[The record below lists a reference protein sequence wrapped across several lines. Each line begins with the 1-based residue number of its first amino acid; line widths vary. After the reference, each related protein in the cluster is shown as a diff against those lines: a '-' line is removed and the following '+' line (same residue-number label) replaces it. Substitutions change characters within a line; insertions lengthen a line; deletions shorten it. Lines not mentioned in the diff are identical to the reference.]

1 MESFISSKEKSK
13 RIMRIKSKTPV
24 VMGKGCYRGVATAEC
39 IRIEKLKQPAG
50 TSHRHLTIG
59 FLYVQVQK
67 YAYVSGAKTKRH
79 DSGATRYIVLTDI
92 HTAL

>member
-13 RIMRIKSKTPV
+13 RIMRMKSIMPV

-39 IRIEKLKQPAG
+39 IRIEKQKQPAG

-67 YAYVSGAKTKRH
+67 YAYVSDAKTKRH